1 MWYLQRIVIVHFFER
16 KIENDEP
23 TVEVL
28 SKKVTCLVL
37 LPFFASKVRDFSFY
51 NWAYSCLLPFLLLLT
66 ADYSQQSMI
75 ISLYLAETTLCAL
88 LFVSSTGKDCV
99 LYVSNKL
106 PRAPHFLFPTS
117 IDRVFYDPQQ
127 LLLSFF
133 LLQPALS
140 DLLLISATSHDR
152 DLYVLYPTP
161 RALLFPL
168 NSIYCPAFG
177 ISNEQ

>member
-66 ADYSQQSMI
+66 AVNDHI
-75 ISLYLAETTLCAL
+75 LVPRRNNTLRLAFCI
-88 LFVSSTGKDCV
+88 FNG
-99 LYVSNKL
+99 
-106 PRAPHFLFPTS
+106 
-117 IDRVFYDPQQ
+117 
-127 LLLSFF
+127 
-133 LLQPALS
+133 
-140 DLLLISATSHDR
+140 
-152 DLYVLYPTP
+152 
-161 RALLFPL
+161 
-168 NSIYCPAFG
+168 
-177 ISNEQ
+177 